1 MDLIRGT
8 SMLDRLMADESGA
21 VIPEM
26 MDWFEKIHAVKG
38 LRLPDLSEYLLN
50 KIDEAPASKEQ
61 KALARQY
68 YAEVDSEVHEPE
80 LLCHMDYHFLN
91 VMCEGDDV
99 RIIDWTNAKNGKAIW
114 DYARTCF
121 ICSEH
126 AAELKAGCVR
136 QILARIRYPRDT
148 FMKAVYVSAICRLT
162 EHDTKR
168 VRTLI
173 DTGLF
178 G

>member
-1 MDLIRGT
+1 
-8 SMLDRLMADESGA
+8 
-21 VIPEM
+21 
-26 MDWFEKIHAVKG
+26 
-38 LRLPDLSEYLLN
+38 
-50 KIDEAPASKEQ
+50 
-61 KALARQY
+61 
-68 YAEVDSEVHEPE
+68 
-80 LLCHMDYHFLN
+80 MDYHFLN